1 MSNYPN
7 IREIIGNIS
16 ILDLNLN
23 KIEIKKLVSG
33 KTNQSYLV
41 KDDFKKYIIRL
52 NSEKSNDYNID
63 RSREL
68 KILKA
73 IQEIS
78 IGPKII
84 YCDTEYNFLITEF
97 IEGVLLL
104 PNNISSL
111 DKKNLNDLIMKYQ
124 KIEIILPKFNYFQHL
139 KKYENFIS
147 QNLVINKKLL
157 KKLNNFYPY
166 LNDFQNQGWEP
177 VLCHHDLISSN
188 IIKSNNGLRIIDWEY
203 SAYGHSNFDRCY
215 SDFWEIKDSFF
226 EEFFKILDEMWVMIN
241 KI

>member
-97 IEGVLLL
+97 IEGVPLL
-104 PNNISSL
+104 PNNISNL
-111 DKKNLNDLIMKYQ
+111 DKINLNDLIMKYQ
-124 KIEIILPKFNYFQHL
+124 KIEIILPKFNYFEHL
-139 KKYENFIS
+139 QI
-147 QNLVINKKLL
+147 KLHL
-157 KKLNNFYPY
+157 T
-166 LNDFQNQGWEP
+166 
-177 VLCHHDLISSN
+177 
-188 IIKSNNGLRIIDWEY
+188 
-203 SAYGHSNFDRCY
+203 
-215 SDFWEIKDSFF
+215 
-226 EEFFKILDEMWVMIN
+226 M
-241 KI
+241 